1 MKIDRI
7 SYSESIEVYAGK
19 WVKVGMEAEL
29 FDGDIIESS
38 YASLKKLVSDQF
50 ATNSTELSFPRKGAG
65 GLENYITS
73 APPDIQI
80 DKSPK
85 ESAHERMISAINE
98 CTNVTVLESF
108 KLLVKNNPEFQNA
121 YDKKMQQLCNL

>member
-19 WVKVGMEAEL
+19 WIKVGMEAEL

-65 GLENYITS
+65 GLENYITPS
-73 APPDIQI
+73 PSII
-80 DKSPK
+80 DRSIERLEILIDDCKTKSDLYRIEDEYGAK
-85 ESAHERMISAINE
+85 IHSTQSLS
-98 CTNVTVLESF
+98 TLFKSKLEELS
-108 KLLVKNNPEFQNA
+108 K
-121 YDKKMQQLCNL
+121 